1 MKHERH
7 CVICGNRYSY
17 CDGCSEYDHLPR
29 WMFMFHDE
37 NCKDIWL
44 VINDYRNGSKDAT
57 QTRNALDKLDL
68 SKKDKFDPVFQ
79 MLIKEIYEKADP
91 KPVFKKE
98 ETFIKKDFKKNR

>member
-91 KPVFKKE
+91 KPVVKKE
-98 ETFIKKDFKKNR
+98 ETFTKKDFKKNR